1 MPDDV
6 LTPAT
11 TGAELEV
18 APAEN
23 AALLLSALERRYL
36 GDFEPARWQVADTA
50 DSPARPVLR
59 QVEELGGAHNPPPSL
74 MANVLTAL
82 HTPGQATVM
91 VAHGDGDRHT
101 FHYGGRRMAAAGGS
115 AADFLAGQAGALQAN
130 LPGLR
135 LAPPVPL
142 DAVALPTVTEFL
154 QVAPALGVLTGVPSV
169 RIGPRAFAQ
178 NIDRLTAAV
187 AGRRYAVVVVAEPIA
202 PADLD
207 AALDRCR
214 RLRGDLHGL
223 ARRTVTE
230 SEQSTTSESTTR
242 REVPAGGALPAALA
256 SLQLFCSL
264 AGTRNPASRALRWAA
279 PLGQA
284 SSVTQQWAHLIDPG
298 TVTSGT
304 TVTSGRTVGAERLDA
319 GAEAAELLIR
329 QYIDRMEAARTTGWW
344 RTAVYLAADSDAAL
358 AQVASA
364 LRSIYSGDAGAVE
377 PVRLIRPAAW
387 LIRDA
392 MLQGTVLSL
401 TTRKAGAGHPL
412 GAMFDTLATCL
423 TSDELAVVVAPPRR
437 DVPGTPVRDVAEF
450 AVNAPAPGPDTVP
463 LGMLQDSQGND
474 LRAVGLSGT
483 ALNRH
488 VFITGMT
495 GFGKTTTAQH
505 LLREAYQRLGVPF
518 LVIEPAKAEYRA
530 LRHDLGLRVFT
541 IGGDSP
547 LRLNPFLP
555 VAGASLA
562 RHIDLLKA
570 VFNAAFPMFAGMS
583 YVLEEAMLEIYT
595 ERGWNLRTSTN
606 EALGAHPSPDDLA
619 AVVPSLTDLHDKIDE
634 VLTRRAYAPEVH
646 QNMGA
651 ALRSRLRSLMVG
663 TKGLT
668 LNGSRSVPV
677 AELFEKPC
685 VIELRNLGDDEEKS
699 FVMALLLCLLYEHAE
714 ARAATGRKLR
724 HLTLI
729 EEAHRL
735 LSATRSGGAESPD
748 VQAKAVTM
756 FTDLLAEMRAYG
768 EGFLIADQIPTK
780 LAADTLKNTDVKIL
794 HRLAAPDDRAVLAAM
809 TGLTE
814 AQSRHLANL
823 RPGVAVVHD
832 SELGAPVL
840 LRMPPPAP
848 PVPAGP
854 ASRPEPSERTYL
866 HLNGACRYC
875 PEPCDLLDRTGRPDV
890 ELLPF
895 FRSVLAGSA
904 GGAWRAWSAW
914 RRDQAAG
921 VAYCAAAQA
930 GYRWLATVFAARSPA
945 SAGPVPAAER
955 VRHDQAARELA
966 RLCRDWSLR
975 PVVGDSARAEADGS
989 ARPVVGDSA
998 RAETDDA
1005 AAEFATAQRRLRR
1018 LLAEAPPRELPGCR
1032 ACPFRCH
1039 VLPLLAD
1046 RLTTLAPAVAAR
1058 ATQATPAATRV
1069 LSLTSLAGAELDPA
1083 LTADTP
1089 LPALL
1094 YCLVTNA
1101 TADRPD
1107 AAADLLSTLA
1117 AS

>member
-6 LTPAT
+6 LTPAAPA
-11 TGAELEV
+11 AELEV

-101 FHYGGRRMAAAGGS
+101 FHYGSRRMAAAGGS

-135 LAPPVPL
+135 LGPPVPL

-154 QVAPALGVLTGVPSV
+154 QVAPALGVVTGVPSV

-202 PADLD
+202 PDDLD

-214 RLRGDLHGL
+214 QLRGDLHGL

-230 SEQSTTSESTTR
+230 SEQTTTSESTSR
-242 REVPAGGALPAALA
+242 REVPTGGGLPAALA

-304 TVTSGRTVGAERLDA
+304 TATSGRTVGSERLDA
-319 GAEAAELLIR
+319 GADAAELLIR

-358 AQVASA
+358 AQVAGA

-377 PVRLIRPAAW
+377 PVRLIRPAPW

-401 TTRKAGAGHPL
+401 TTRKSGAGHPL

-437 DVPGTPVRDVAEF
+437 DVPGTPVRDVADF
-450 AVNAPAPGPDTVP
+450 AVNAPPPGPDTVP

-505 LLREAYQRLGVPF
+505 LLREAYQKLGVPF

-530 LRHDLGLRVFT
+530 LRHDLGVRVFT

-606 EALGAHPSPDDLA
+606 EALGVHPSPDDLA
-619 AVVPSLTDLHDKIDE
+619 AVVPSLSDLHDKIDE

-677 AELFEKPC
+677 AEIFEKPC

-714 ARAATGRKLR
+714 ARAATGRGLR

-848 PVPAGP
+848 EPAVAAPRAEP
-854 ASRPEPSERTYL
+854 ADRTYL

-875 PEPCDLLDRTGRPDV
+875 PEPCDLLDRAGRPDTA
-890 ELLPF
+890 LLPF

-904 GGAWRAWSAW
+904 DGAWRAWSAW
-914 RRDQAAG
+914 RGGQEAG
-921 VAYCAAAQA
+921 VAYCASAQA
-930 GYRWLATVFAARSPA
+930 GYRWLAAVFAARSPA

-966 RLCRDWSLR
+966 RLCRDWSDR
-975 PVVGDSARAEADGS
+975 TAAGDGAVGAA
-989 ARPVVGDSA
+989 
-998 RAETDDA
+998 A
-1005 AAEFATAQRRLRR
+1005 AAEFATAQERLRR
-1018 LLAEAPPRELPGCR
+1018 LLAKAPPRELPGCQ

-1107 AAADLLSTLA
+1107 AAADLLENLA
-1117 AS
+1117 TA